1 MLIRKVIQHFLFKLL
16 LKRSSLFFVHY
27 PEFSHMK
34 TIIFILVIFAGIIQ
48 ACQKKTLPTITTRTS
63 DLSKPVVNTFNVIP
77 DTATGK
83 MIFANRCSRCHALP
97 EPVQFT
103 TQRWEGILARMIPR
117 ARLDKEQE
125 IHITAFIK
133 ANCTK

>member
-1 MLIRKVIQHFLFKLL
+1 
-16 LKRSSLFFVHY
+16 
-27 PEFSHMK
+27 MK
-34 TIIFILVIFAGIIQ
+34 TIIFILAMFAGILQ
-48 ACQKKTLPTITTRTS
+48 ACQKKTLPTITTRTT
-63 DLSKPVVNTFNVIP
+63 DPSKPVTITVDVIP

-103 TQRWEGILARMIPR
+103 TQRWDGILARMIPR

-125 IHITAFIK
+125 LHVTAFIK
-133 ANCTK
+133 ANCIK